1 VKELE
6 EENYYLKKKGQIL
19 KELVRNYQS
28 QFRILKDFI
37 LIVFILEQVVVGL
50 YLLELFDNSNI
61 CIIIF

>member
-1 VKELE
+1 MKELE